1 MSTFLKSAF
10 AKVQDTA
17 THLLYGI
24 EKKTA
29 KMTFC
34 STVDKD
40 ITGKERSMAEFKG
53 NVLLIVNVASKW
65 GHTKSNY
72 TELPKL
78 VDENGARGFKV
89 LAFPCNQFGG
99 QEPGTH
105 EEIIEFVK
113 QYDEHMSEKLTF
125 FEKSDVNGA
134 NAREP
139 FSFLKQACPNDD
151 GTTDI
156 RWNFG
161 KFKIGLRL
169 YLFVPRDIWF

>member
-1 MSTFLKSAF
+1 
-10 AKVQDTA
+10 
-17 THLLYGI
+17 
-24 EKKTA
+24 
-29 KMTFC
+29 
-34 STVDKD
+34 
-40 ITGKERSMAEFKG
+40 
-53 NVLLIVNVASKW
+53 
-65 GHTKSNY
+65 
-72 TELPKL
+72 
-78 VDENGARGFKV
+78 V

-105 EEIIEFVK
+105 EEILEFVK

-125 FEKSDVNGA
+125 FEKNDVNGA

-139 FSFLKQACPNDD
+139 YSFIKQACPNDD

-169 YLFVPRDIWF
+169 YLFCAI